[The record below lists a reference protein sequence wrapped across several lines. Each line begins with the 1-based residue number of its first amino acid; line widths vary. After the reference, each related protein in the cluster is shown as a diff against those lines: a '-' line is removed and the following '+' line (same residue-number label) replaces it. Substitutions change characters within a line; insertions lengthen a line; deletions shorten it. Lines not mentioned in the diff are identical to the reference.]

1 MRRSLYAALLGAAF
15 SPIAL
20 QAQVECVAPKNSNV
34 AKMLAWFGG
43 PLAFAA
49 QGPVQRLPRGA
60 VIIAGDLTWVPT
72 PPASITRTDVCYT
85 PKSEHT
91 GLSPVFP
98 RPRIIVGLGGG
109 ISFEA
114 MYLPPVTVADAT
126 PNMGSVALAWA
137 APVGGAARHLDFT
150 LRAHATFGQV
160 QGPITCPK
168 DAIQQSSPSGVC
180 WGARESKDT
189 YRPNVI
195 GGEVGLASSATG
207 PFRWFGG
214 VGVASLMPR
223 FQVGFTFVN
232 GIVDNTKVRVD
243 LTRLSAFGGFGYAMT
258 KAVELTAQVYSV
270 PEDATTARVGLS
282 WRLR

>member
-1 MRRSLYAALLGAAF
+1 MRRTLFAALLAAVL

-20 QAQVECVAPKNSNV
+20 LAQFECVAPKGSNV
-34 AKMLAWFGG
+34 AKMLAWFDG
-43 PLAFAA
+43 PLAFAP

-60 VIIAGDLTWVPT
+60 VVLAGDLTWVPT
-72 PPASITRTDVCYT
+72 PGASITRTDVCYT

-109 ISFEA
+109 VSFEA

-137 APVGGAARHLDFT
+137 TPVGGAATHLDVT

-168 DAIQQSSPSGVC
+168 SAIQQSSPTGVC
-180 WGARESKDT
+180 WGANPSEDT

-195 GGEVGLASSATG
+195 GGEVGLASSAAG
-207 PFRWFGG
+207 PLRWYGG
-214 VGVASLMPR
+214 VGFASLMPR

-232 GIVDNTKVRVD
+232 NVVDHTKVRVD
-243 LTRLSAFGGFGYAMT
+243 LTRLSAFGGLAWAMT
-258 KAVELTAQVYSV
+258 KSVDLTAQLYSV
-270 PEDATTARVGLS
+270 PEDATTGRLGIA